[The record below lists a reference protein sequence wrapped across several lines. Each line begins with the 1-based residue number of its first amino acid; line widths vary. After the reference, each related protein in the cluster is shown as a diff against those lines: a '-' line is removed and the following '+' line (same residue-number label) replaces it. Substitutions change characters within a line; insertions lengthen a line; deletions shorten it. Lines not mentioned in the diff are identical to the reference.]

1 MTSTPHSP
9 FIILLVIIFNN
20 FAITKLNIKSFL
32 LAFLGASIDQL
43 TLKHVAKTVAL
54 VDLSDH
60 VIDVVFTI
68 FDENMDGQLS
78 NREFVAVMKNRLMRG
93 LEKPKDTGFVKFMH
107 SILKCAKETKPV
119 LLDVI

>member
-1 MTSTPHSP
+1 MNAESN
-9 FIILLVIIFNN
+9 FVILSI
-20 FAITKLNIKSFL
+20 
-32 LAFLGASIDQL
+32 LGASIDQL